1 MHTAGWEWLVC
12 FVIFCYALPNLHAYL
27 LVGDSVQSLSS
38 CWCPP
43 HPPSTLH
50 TVAAR
55 AAEEPLIIL
64 ACAIAELLRV
74 GRHSKSSGSA
84 HSADLASALDDLLLA
99 VPDC

>member
-1 MHTAGWEWLVC
+1 MR
-12 FVIFCYALPNLHAYL
+12 AYL

-38 CWCPP
+38 CWCWCPP

-84 HSADLASALDDLLLA
+84 HSADLPSALDDLLLA